1 MKSVRAPT
9 DLVTARARARDLLP
23 DEACHSFIGR
33 EGAEPE
39 PKRAVLVQVC
49 A

>member
-9 DLVTARARARDLLP
+9 DLVTARARARDFLP
-23 DEACHSFIGR
+23 DEACHFIGR